1 MSSRFLL
8 GLRIESFFF
17 ITRHETIVKSLSY
30 PNTTQEYSHKLS
42 YTRMNTFRE
51 KVRKANHIVTKG
63 YVDLNTVRFHLE
75 ALWCFLCLC
84 C

>member
-8 GLRIESFFF
+8 GLRIESFSF

-51 KVRKANHIVTKG
+51 KVRKADHIVTKR
-63 YVDLNTVRFHLE
+63 YVDLQDQIEICN
-75 ALWCFLCLC
+75 
-84 C
+84 